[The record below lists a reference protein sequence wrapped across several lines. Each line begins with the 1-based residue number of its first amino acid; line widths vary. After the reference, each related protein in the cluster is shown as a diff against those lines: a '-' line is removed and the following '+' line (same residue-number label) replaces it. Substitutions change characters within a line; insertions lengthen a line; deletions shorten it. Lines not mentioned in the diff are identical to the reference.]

1 MTNSVDQ
8 IAEQLFKVI
17 KGYGHAIVLFTDDG
31 KKTADPA
38 EARRIYAKDI
48 QMMVNFVVDE
58 TTNEI
63 IVNLSKD
70 TEIKSVQPMLS
81 AIRQIASRHII
92 EYTVKT
98 FGKSIAPKDFAYQAK
113 TIGEATMDEGAT
125 TSETKRRYDRAQQKL
140 ATLSKARNA
149 AKKAGTPWKAA
160 DRKEQEYFHFKT
172 IVDKPTSESAFDSA
186 INEIDCWDG
195 YKKQGTKK
203 GTGKNKNKRVNNCV
217 PESLDDE
224 NKDNP
229 MNKHTPLN
237 GREQEI
243 LRRISKN
250 VIDAPINHQKNVRPV
265 FHSLKR
271 KGLIE
276 PFVKDGIVRKGY
288 VITTKG
294 KDMLGEGFSGWS
306 GSARKSVN
314 QLESA
319 RIIVKHKRS
328 VDEEKR
334 GARTRQI
341 ESIFIENVEGERF
354 KFPSTNITAAK
365 AMARHVQEGGA
376 PFDDFGQHI
385 YGIMEELTQLKTF
398 HRKNKRND
406 FFEDAAISEEIGTHI
421 SNLRSSL
428 KSMAGKNSYSKQFE
442 SFNKESE
449 EISQERIDEL
459 KDATTMSYFDESIA
473 ESLPYVARVIES
485 LRKRQASESHI
496 VEFARQVMNSTTG
509 FTLSESCDD
518 DDPEG
523 PAACTYKDQVSE
535 VVAWAAYL
543 SPKVQ
548 NEALSTSMAQLE
560 EDLSAVS
567 GKHVNM
573 AMAAINVIKQQGTVA
588 EAEAAPK
595 VDSAAAEFAQ
605 ISETFDK
612 YDIRKIFGV

>member
-1 MTNSVDQ
+1 MTHSVDQ
-8 IAEQLFKVI
+8 IAEQLFEVI
-17 KGYGHAIVLFTDDG
+17 KGYGHVIVLFTDAG
-31 KKTADPA
+31 KKTADPK

-48 QMMVNFVVDE
+48 QMMVNFIVDE

-70 TEIKSVQPMLS
+70 TDIKSVQSMLA
-81 AIRQIASRHII
+81 AIRHIASRHII

-98 FGKSIAPKDFAYQAK
+98 FGKAIAPKDFAYQAK
-113 TIGEATMDEGAT
+113 AIGESTMTSDEISRMKKSIANSKSKMHLMSPAAASQARRMNFYYQDKIDAATM
-125 TSETKRRYDRAQQKL
+125 AQ
-140 ATLSKARNA
+140 SS
-149 AKKAGTPWKAA
+149 
-160 DRKEQEYFHFKT
+160 DKE
-172 IVDKPTSESAFDSA
+172 

-203 GTGKNKNKRVNNCV
+203 GTGKNKNSRVNNCV
-217 PESLDDE
+217 PESLDDA
-224 NKDNP
+224 NKGKT

-237 GREQEI
+237 GPEQEI
-243 LRRISKN
+243 LHRISKN
-250 VIDAPINHQKNVRPV
+250 FIDAPINHRKNVRPV

-294 KDMLGEGFSGWS
+294 KDMLGEGFSGWT

-314 QLESA
+314 QLENA
-319 RIIVKHKRS
+319 RIVVKHKRT

-341 ESIFIENVEGERF
+341 ESIFIENAEGERF
-354 KFPSTNITAAK
+354 KFPSTNVTAAK

-385 YGIMEELTQLKTF
+385 YGVMEELNQLKTF
-398 HRKNKRND
+398 QRKNKRND
-406 FFEDAAISEEIGTHI
+406 FFEDAAIGAEIGTHI
-421 SNLRSSL
+421 SNLRASL
-428 KSMAGKNSYSKQFE
+428 KSMASKNSYNRQFE
-442 SFNKESE
+442 SFSKGSND
-449 EISQERIDEL
+449 ISQERIDEL
-459 KDATTMSYFDESIA
+459 KDATTTSYFDESIA
-473 ESLPYVARVIES
+473 DSLPYVARVIES
-485 LRKRQASESHI
+485 MRKRQASESHI

-509 FTLSESCDD
+509 FALSESCDD

-523 PAACTYKDQVSE
+523 PAAITHKDQVSE

-548 NEALSTSMAQLE
+548 NEALSTAMAQLE

-573 AMAAINVIKQQGTVA
+573 AMAAINVIKQHGTVA
-588 EAEAAPK
+588 EADAP
-595 VDSAAAEFAQ
+595 DSASDAPAAEFDQ
-605 ISETFDK
+605 ISESLDK
-612 YDIRKIFGV
+612 YDIRKLFGV